1 MKKCLTYYS
10 YCGIILTYKRNTPN
24 KHKKGGENMA
34 NMDTLM
40 RIHKRMIDLPDEDIE
55 KLELIVKGMLLAQK
69 SQQSKKDDEKS
80 A

>member
-1 MKKCLTYYS
+1 
-10 YCGIILTYKRNTPN
+10 
-24 KHKKGGENMA
+24 MA

-55 KLELIVKGMLLAQK
+55 KLELIAKGMLLAQK
-69 SQQSKKDDEKS
+69 SQKAQQTEDDKQS

>member
-1 MKKCLTYYS
+1 
-10 YCGIILTYKRNTPN
+10 
-24 KHKKGGENMA
+24 MA

-55 KLELIVKGMLLAQK
+55 KLELIAKGMLLAQK
-69 SQQSKKDDEKS
+69 SQKNKKDDEKS

>member
-1 MKKCLTYYS
+1 
-10 YCGIILTYKRNTPN
+10 
-24 KHKKGGENMA
+24 MA

-55 KLELIVKGMLLAQK
+55 KLELVVKGMLMAQK
-69 SQQSKKDDEKS
+69 TQNGKQDDEKS

>member
-1 MKKCLTYYS
+1 
-10 YCGIILTYKRNTPN
+10 
-24 KHKKGGENMA
+24 MA

-55 KLELIVKGMLLAQK
+55 KLELIAKGMLLAQK
-69 SQQSKKDDEKS
+69 SQKNKKSDDEKS

>member
-1 MKKCLTYYS
+1 
-10 YCGIILTYKRNTPN
+10 
-24 KHKKGGENMA
+24 MA

-55 KLELIVKGMLLAQK
+55 KLELIVKGMLMVQK
-69 SQQSKKDDEKS
+69 SQKNKKNDDEKS

>member
-1 MKKCLTYYS
+1 
-10 YCGIILTYKRNTPN
+10 
-24 KHKKGGENMA
+24 MA

-55 KLELIVKGMLLAQK
+55 KLELIAKGMLLAQK
-69 SQQSKKDDEKS
+69 SQKSKNDDEKS

>member
-1 MKKCLTYYS
+1 
-10 YCGIILTYKRNTPN
+10 
-24 KHKKGGENMA
+24 MA

-55 KLELIVKGMLLAQK
+55 KLELIAKGMLLAQK
-69 SQQSKKDDEKS
+69 SQKNKQDDEKS

>member
-1 MKKCLTYYS
+1 
-10 YCGIILTYKRNTPN
+10 
-24 KHKKGGENMA
+24 MA

-55 KLELIVKGMLLAQK
+55 KLELIAKGMFLAQK
-69 SQQSKKDDEKS
+69 SQKGKKDNDEKS

>member
-1 MKKCLTYYS
+1 
-10 YCGIILTYKRNTPN
+10 
-24 KHKKGGENMA
+24 MA

-55 KLELIVKGMLLAQK
+55 KLELIAKGMLLAQK
-69 SQQSKKDDEKS
+69 SQKNKHDDEKS

>member
-1 MKKCLTYYS
+1 
-10 YCGIILTYKRNTPN
+10 
-24 KHKKGGENMA
+24 MA

-55 KLELIVKGMLLAQK
+55 KLELIAKGMLLAQK
-69 SQQSKKDDEKS
+69 TQKGKQGEDEKS

>member
-1 MKKCLTYYS
+1 
-10 YCGIILTYKRNTPN
+10 
-24 KHKKGGENMA
+24 MA

-55 KLELIVKGMLLAQK
+55 KLELIAKGMLLAQK
-69 SQQSKKDDEKS
+69 SQKNKKNDDEKS

>member
-1 MKKCLTYYS
+1 
-10 YCGIILTYKRNTPN
+10 
-24 KHKKGGENMA
+24 MA

-55 KLELIVKGMLLAQK
+55 KLELIAKGMLLAQK
-69 SQQSKKDDEKS
+69 AQKNKKNDDEKS

>member
-1 MKKCLTYYS
+1 
-10 YCGIILTYKRNTPN
+10 
-24 KHKKGGENMA
+24 MA

-55 KLELIVKGMLLAQK
+55 KLELIAKGMLLAQQTQDKK
-69 SQQSKKDDEKS
+69 SKEKS

>member
-1 MKKCLTYYS
+1 
-10 YCGIILTYKRNTPN
+10 
-24 KHKKGGENMA
+24 MA

-55 KLELIVKGMLLAQK
+55 KLELVVKGMLMAQK
-69 SQQSKKDDEKS
+69 TQKCKQDDEKS

>member
-1 MKKCLTYYS
+1 
-10 YCGIILTYKRNTPN
+10 
-24 KHKKGGENMA
+24 MA

-55 KLELIVKGMLLAQK
+55 KLELVVKGMLMAQK
-69 SQQSKKDDEKS
+69 SQKNKNDEDEKS

>member
-1 MKKCLTYYS
+1 
-10 YCGIILTYKRNTPN
+10 
-24 KHKKGGENMA
+24 MA

-55 KLELIVKGMLLAQK
+55 KLELIVKGMLMVQK
-69 SQQSKKDDEKS
+69 SQKNRKSDDEKS

>member
-1 MKKCLTYYS
+1 
-10 YCGIILTYKRNTPN
+10 
-24 KHKKGGENMA
+24 MA

-55 KLELIVKGMLLAQK
+55 KLELIAKGMLLAQK
-69 SQQSKKDDEKS
+69 AQKSKKDDEKS

>member
-1 MKKCLTYYS
+1 
-10 YCGIILTYKRNTPN
+10 
-24 KHKKGGENMA
+24 MA

-55 KLELIVKGMLLAQK
+55 KLELIAKGMLLAQK
-69 SQQSKKDDEKS
+69 SQQNKKNDDEKS